1 MAGPLGFHAFS
12 EINPPKVATTV
23 HRDLQLE
30 RGVTQSIRVMDP
42 LGRPTS
48 GARISGLIHA
58 NYWSPP
64 QEAAEFRVEGLRRGE
79 MRRVRALLEGRRL
92 AGWAEF
98 RADGKGTV
106 ELKLQPWAT
115 VVGRLVDN
123 HGDPRVNVDL
133 IGLPDDHRQIIKTDS
148 QGRFRIE
155 GFAPGLP
162 IEIEVSPM
170 SGYISGKI
178 AKGQILAADET
189 KDLGDVVEGPY

>member
-1 MAGPLGFHAFS
+1 
-12 EINPPKVATTV
+12 
-23 HRDLQLE
+23 
-30 RGVTQSIRVMDP
+30 
-42 LGRPTS
+42 
-48 GARISGLIHA
+48 
-58 NYWSPP
+58 
-64 QEAAEFRVEGLRRGE
+64 

-98 RADGKGTV
+98 RAGRKETV
-106 ELKLQPWAT
+106 ELKLQPWVT

-133 IGLPDDHRQIIKTDS
+133 IGQPDDERHIVKTDS
-148 QGRFRIE
+148 DGRFRIE

-189 KDLGDVVEGPY
+189 RDLGDVVEGPY